1 MNLHTHMVKT
11 LKKKSKTEQYATI
24 VTKVD
29 GILKTI
35 EDLMEDSL
43 FIDGIHGEQEL
54 SLDQTI
60 ELFHGIKANFLTK
73 NVNNEVSAAFEAAS
87 FDVS

>member
-1 MNLHTHMVKT
+1 
-11 LKKKSKTEQYATI
+11 
-24 VTKVD
+24 
-29 GILKTI
+29 
-35 EDLMEDSL
+35 
-43 FIDGIHGEQEL
+43 
-54 SLDQTI
+54 LDQTI